1 MDQSV
6 PKIIAVSINL
16 SKIDASRIV
25 EGKDGAKYLDL
36 SLTNTPDNQFGKDY
50 LVKQD
55 FGKEARE
62 QRIETPILGNAKAFL
77 VGEGRKNGG
86 QASSSAPKPTGPTSN
101 LSDLP
106 F

>member
-1 MDQSV
+1 METI
-6 PKIIAVSINL
+6 PKIISLSINL
-16 SKIDASRIV
+16 SKIDRSRIV
-25 EGKDGAKYLDL
+25 EGKDGAKYVDVTLV
-36 SLTNTPDNQFGKDY
+36 NTPENQYGKDY

-62 QRIETPILGNAKAFL
+62 QKVETPILGNAKAFL

-86 QASSSAPKPTGPTSN
+86 SAPPPAPSTPSST